1 MSGKI
6 KPLSEQEKLELR
18 NRAKTELLRL
28 DTVFSDARTKQMI
41 DDFKDKFGVCEI
53 VYKVILEDH
62 QFNKTGKHETYL
74 KVDMTQV
81 PHALTY
87 AGYTF
92 ERNLLSNLFGGCD
105 KKNSRTVKKL
115 RDALTHSMNS
125 EAVEELR
132 NRNDELHGYMDE
144 FLDTIRTFDSAA

>member
-1 MSGKI
+1 MAGKVT
-6 KPLSEQEKLELR
+6 PLSPEDKLTLR
-18 NRAKTELLRL
+18 NKAKNELLRL
-28 DTVFSDARTKQMI
+28 ENLIADKDTKQMI
-41 DDFKDKFGVCEI
+41 DDFKEKFGICEI

-92 ERNLLSNLFGGCD
+92 DRNLLTKLFGGCD

-115 RDALTHSMNS
+115 RDALTHSMNG

-132 NRNDELHGYMDE
+132 NRNAELHGYMDQ
-144 FLDTIRTFDSAA
+144 FLDTIRNFDVAA